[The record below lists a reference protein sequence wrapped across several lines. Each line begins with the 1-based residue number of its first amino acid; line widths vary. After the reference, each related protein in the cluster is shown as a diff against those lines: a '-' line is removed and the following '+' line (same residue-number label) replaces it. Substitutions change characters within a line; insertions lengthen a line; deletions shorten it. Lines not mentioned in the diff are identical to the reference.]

1 MLQRSVFGI
10 SVALALVACGETSS
24 DSGSSVSDA
33 SVLDSAPD
41 AVVVDAVPEAEADA
55 DADAK
60 PVCIAPRENAS
71 TTVIHGGGTFEGKY
85 AVFWQASGECPT
97 SLGILFTEVPKVVDG
112 DSTKWPLPSLVIYVS
127 DEVGVDSN
135 VAFELR
141 TENETKSG
149 SGTAELI
156 TKSYEPTGSFS
167 ITMDTVSGG
176 GTFEPSYCPE
186 LDIFCP

>member
-24 DSGSSVSDA
+24 DLGSSVSDA
-33 SVLDSAPD
+33 GVLDSAPD
-41 AVVVDAVPEAEADA
+41 VAVADAFPEAEA

-71 TTVIHGGGTFEGKY
+71 ATVTHGGGTFEAKY
-85 AVFWQASGECPT
+85 AIFWQTSGECPT
-97 SLGILFTEVPKVVDG
+97 SLGILFTEVPKVVEA
-112 DSTKWPLPSLVIYVS
+112 DSTKWPVPSLVIYVR
-127 DEVGVDSN
+127 DKVGIDPD
-135 VAFELR
+135 AGFELR
-141 TENETKSG
+141 TENETKFG
-149 SGTAELI
+149 LGAAELI

-186 LDIFCP
+186 LDRFCP

>member
-1 MLQRSVFGI
+1 MLQRPVFGI

-24 DSGSSVSDA
+24 DLESSLGDA
-33 SVLDSAPD
+33 GVHDSAPD
-41 AVVVDAVPEAEADA
+41 VAVADAVPEVEA

-60 PVCIAPRENAS
+60 PVCIASRENAS
-71 TTVIHGGGTFEGKY
+71 ATVTHGSGTFEGKY
-85 AVFWQASGECPT
+85 AVFWQVSSECPT

-112 DSTKWPLPSLVIYVS
+112 DSTKWPIPSLVIYVS
-127 DEVGVDSN
+127 DKVGIDSD
-135 VAFELR
+135 VGFELR
-141 TENETKSG
+141 TQNETKSG

-156 TKSYEPTGSFS
+156 TKSYAPTGSFS

-176 GTFEPSYCPE
+176 GTFEPTYCPE